1 MKKVQTLALAMMKV
15 TPWRETDIPSIFTR
29 KSALNLKRKGSKRN
43 VESNNKQKKRN
54 KSLDNLIEVMKYIKT
69 NHII

>member
-29 KSALNLKRKGSKRN
+29 RSALNLKRKDSRKN
-43 VESNNKQKKRN
+43 VEGNNKPKRRN

>member
-54 KSLDNLIEVMKYIKT
+54 KSLDNLIEVMKYIKA
-69 NHII
+69 NNII

>member
-29 KSALNLKRKGSKRN
+29 RSALNLKRKDSRKN
-43 VESNNKQKKRN
+43 VEGNNKPKRRN

-69 NHII
+69 SNII